1 MREERDCYWH
11 KYYVKIIWEKRERHC
26 YWHKYYV
33 KIIWEEREIV
43 TDINT
48 M

>member
-1 MREERDCYWH
+1 MREERG
-11 KYYVKIIWEKRERHC
+11 C

>member
-1 MREERDCYWH
+1 MREKRGCYWH
-11 KYYVKIIWEKRERHC
+11 KYYVKIIWEKRE
-26 YWHKYYV
+26 V
-33 KIIWEEREIV
+33 V

>member
-1 MREERDCYWH
+1 MRGKRDCYWH
-11 KYYVKIIWEKRERHC
+11 KYYVKIIWEKRDC

-33 KIIWEEREIV
+33 KIIWEKKEVV